1 MSIQL
6 NQAINTENTVR
17 ERVGNMY
24 DLPFASVWV
33 TNADGEIDCVAK
45 SGDVYDLLDD
55 KKTFKAIKD
64 YDTFSILTCGW
75 AAPLESTDE
84 NTPPSQHPE
93 RRRVRLLVHATEF
106 GVATVLR
113 FQDDDDE
120 IITDEGQARGSLADA
135 VMGLMDKKMTNMMK
149 RENK

>member
-6 NQAINTENTVR
+6 NQAINTENIVR

-45 SGDVYDLLDD
+45 SGDIYDLLDD
-55 KKTFKAIKD
+55 KKTFKAIQD

-93 RRRVRLLVHATEF
+93 KRRVRLLVHATEF
-106 GVATVLR
+106 GVVSVMR

-120 IITDEGQARGSLADA
+120 IVTDEGKATGSLADA
-135 VMGLMDKKMTNMMK
+135 VMGLMNKKMTNMMK

>member
-6 NQAINTENTVR
+6 NQAINTENIVR

-55 KKTFKAIKD
+55 KKTFKAIQD

-106 GVATVLR
+106 GVVSVMR
-113 FQDDDDE
+113 FQDNDDE
-120 IITDEGQARGSLADA
+120 IVTDEGKATGSLADA